1 MSVTMDLSEEISP
14 LSVPCSYYSLNPYLQ
29 TPSSQL
35 QFRSDLPLQKRPH
48 VQNNQFLT
56 EIAKSSTN
64 FESILPDVNSKEGFC
79 SSLNDLAG
87 KDEATGDGGEN
98 DGRLQLALLKSRS
111 GMDSQVKVSSNP
123 EGPLSRLQDTVQE
136 PNVVNPMEEE
146 FGVKTTH
153 SCSADT
159 VLHEFGDE
167 IVDEELAEILCRKK
181 RKREI
186 RDEFKCHFEDLVN
199 KMLKKQEDMY
209 KVLLETM
216 EQKEKDRITRQE
228 TWRNLEMERMRKEE
242 ERRAQ
247 DTHRSLA
254 LLSLLEKFWGQQENN
269 TPQSKGQQIIHIAP
283 SPDII
288 LPAKRRKIGEEIWRN
303 LEDSRRSLAL
313 FSLLEKFLE
322 QQVINNPGPLGQQEI
337 NTPQSTEQQ
346 IINIPQSPNII
357 LHDQSRYEKWTK
369 HEAQALIS
377 LRMAMEQKFRTGATK
392 FPMSWEK
399 MSLGMASMGFT
410 KTAKHCQAMLKKAS
424 AKDPLGKWPKHEG
437 QALISLRMAIERKF
451 LTGATKFRM
460 LWEEMSRGV
469 ASMGFTKTAKQ
480 CRDKWES
487 MNWWY
492 KRAERSGN
500 TWAEN
505 AKTCSYFQDLDMM
518 YKKGLFSFETAPEAE
533 TEAS

>member
-1 MSVTMDLSEEISP
+1 M
-14 LSVPCSYYSLNPYLQ
+14 
-29 TPSSQL
+29 
-35 QFRSDLPLQKRPH
+35 
-48 VQNNQFLT
+48 
-56 EIAKSSTN
+56 
-64 FESILPDVNSKEGFC
+64 
-79 SSLNDLAG
+79 
-87 KDEATGDGGEN
+87 
-98 DGRLQLALLKSRS
+98 
-111 GMDSQVKVSSNP
+111 
-123 EGPLSRLQDTVQE
+123 
-136 PNVVNPMEEE
+136 
-146 FGVKTTH
+146 
-153 SCSADT
+153 
-159 VLHEFGDE
+159 
-167 IVDEELAEILCRKK
+167 
-181 RKREI
+181 
-186 RDEFKCHFEDLVN
+186 
-199 KMLKKQEDMY
+199 KKQEDMH
-209 KVLLETM
+209 KVLLETI
-216 EQKEKDRITRQE
+216 E
-228 TWRNLEMERMRKEE
+228 
-242 ERRAQ
+242 
-247 DTHRSLA
+247 
-254 LLSLLEKFWGQQENN
+254 
-269 TPQSKGQQIIHIAP
+269 
-283 SPDII
+283 
-288 LPAKRRKIGEEIWRN
+288 N

-392 FPMSWEK
+392 
-399 MSLGMASMGFT
+399 L
-410 KTAKHCQAMLKKAS
+410 Q
-424 AKDPLGKWPKHEG
+424 KWPKHEG